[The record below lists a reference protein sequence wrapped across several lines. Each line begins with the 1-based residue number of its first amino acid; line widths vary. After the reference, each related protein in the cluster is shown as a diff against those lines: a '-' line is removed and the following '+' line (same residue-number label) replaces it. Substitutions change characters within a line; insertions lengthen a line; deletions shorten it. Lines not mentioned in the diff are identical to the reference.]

1 MTRRATVRA
10 ICLAL
15 AMTLFGC
22 DAGATASTDGGAK
35 TDFFAMNTFMSIEVR
50 GREAEKAVTAARE
63 EVYRLEKLLSRTD
76 PLSEVSAINAA
87 AGSDWT
93 TVSDETML
101 LIETAIFYAES
112 TGGAFDITVAPVMDI
127 WGFSSGQNRVPDG
140 AEIESARSAVGYDR
154 IRIDKS
160 GGRVLLADIGMSLDL
175 GGIAK
180 GYAGDR
186 VLEIIREYDI
196 DAALISLGGN
206 VSVYGRKPDG
216 SSFRVAIK
224 DPVDGNSYLGVLSAY
239 DTDVV
244 TSGGY
249 ERFFERDGKVY
260 IHIMDPGTGRP
271 AESDLLSVS
280 VIDKNG
286 MKSDILSTALFV
298 MGKDEAIR
306 YWKEHGDFGLVMA
319 TSSGEVLVSKN
330 LKGLFTVTKGKSVTY
345 FG

>member
-1 MTRRATVRA
+1 
-10 ICLAL
+10 
-15 AMTLFGC
+15 
-22 DAGATASTDGGAK
+22 
-35 TDFFAMNTFMSIEVR
+35 
-50 GREAEKAVTAARE
+50 
-63 EVYRLEKLLSRTD
+63 
-76 PLSEVSAINAA
+76 
-87 AGSDWT
+87 
-93 TVSDETML
+93 
-101 LIETAIFYAES
+101 
-112 TGGAFDITVAPVMDI
+112 
-127 WGFSSGQNRVPDG
+127 
-140 AEIESARSAVGYDR
+140 
-154 IRIDKS
+154 
-160 GGRVLLADIGMSLDL
+160 
-175 GGIAK
+175 
-180 GYAGDR
+180 
-186 VLEIIREYDI
+186 
-196 DAALISLGGN
+196 LISLGGN